1 MNASFALQGLSQGI
15 KEGTACSGKR
25 LALMKGQDVVGTLV
39 AFLQVLT
46 EEEEA
51 AAAVAAEGGSG
62 SDSDEDEEEERLAK
76 ATHALTFLHALLVA
90 MSVQAPA
97 LLEPA
102 FALSEAQVVR
112 MCEYFDDAQVRER
125 ERLVQLCSTNPPLK
139 CQF

>member
-1 MNASFALQGLSQGI
+1 
-15 KEGTACSGKR
+15 
-25 LALMKGQDVVGTLV
+25 
-39 AFLQVLT
+39 
-46 EEEEA
+46 
-51 AAAVAAEGGSG
+51 VAAEGAND

-112 MCEYFDDAQVRER
+112 MCEYFDDAQVREGG
-125 ERLVQLCSTNPPLK
+125 RLVQLCSTNPSLK